1 MEFMGIANAKVYLKN
16 PKMPKLKPVEVDAM
30 ADSRAMH
37 LCIPEHIRIQL
48 ELDEIDKNEC

>member
-1 MEFMGIANAKVYLKN
+1 MGIANAKVYLKN